1 MKAANAAF
9 AALRIVGSS
18 AIAPKQ
24 RRKGRR
30 IGGRTQ
36 KMGEE
41 TLSLRGAIFGIGLSL
56 VPFILVL
63 VVADGMIE
71 GITSR
76 YLETFSYHLQA
87 SSFGPRDNPLLA
99 ETLGKIPGIR
109 GAFRELRGAALVV
122 HGSTASPAMVRG
134 VDGGWAGDPGV
145 ARYLRIV
152 EGVFSV
158 ESRRVVLGD
167 ELASTLG
174 VKVGD
179 SLSLVTGAGGE
190 TAPKASLFRVSGI
203 VSAGYRDLDRSWV
216 FISVE
221 NAARILPVQSRQ
233 DFIGIKTD
241 EPYGIAEDLRPHIS
255 AALQEVSEGEAKHF
269 LWRVLSWKDLER
281 NLFESFAMTRS
292 LLLVV
297 MGLTVV
303 VAAVNVG
310 SAISMLTI
318 ERSRDIAI
326 MKSCGAT
333 TPFILSVFVLAG
345 GITGLAGSLFGC
357 AVGSLVASQV
367 NGIIVLLEKI
377 LGSIIRLPAL
387 LGGNAPPV
395 QPKLLDPA
403 YYLETI
409 PVNLDPWAILG
420 VASFATALCLL
431 ASALPALRAARIL
444 PLEVFRKT

>member
-18 AIAPKQ
+18 AIAPKRGRKWRRTGDRRQ
-24 RRKGRR
+24 RA
-30 IGGRTQ
+30 
-36 KMGEE
+36 GEG

-71 GITSR
+71 CITSR

-87 SSFGPRDNPLLA
+87 SSYGSHDDPHLTAALR
-99 ETLGKIPGIR
+99 GIPGIR
-109 GAFRELRGAALVV
+109 GAFRELRGSALVV
-122 HGSTASPAMVRG
+122 HGGAASPAMVRG
-134 VDGGWAGDPGV
+134 VDEGWARDPGV
-145 ARYLRIV
+145 ARYLRVV
-152 EGVFSV
+152 EGIFSI
-158 ESRRVVLGD
+158 EARRVVLGD
-167 ELASTLG
+167 ELAATLG

-179 SLSLVTGAGGE
+179 SLSLVTGAGSD
-190 TAPKASLFRVSGI
+190 AAAKASLFRVAGI

-216 FISVE
+216 FVSVE
-221 NAARILPVQSRQ
+221 NAARILPIQSRQ
-233 DFIGIKTD
+233 DFIGIKAD
-241 EPYGIAEDLRPHIS
+241 QPYGNTEGLRPVITAS
-255 AALQEVSEGEAKHF
+255 LREASEGEARLF
-269 LWRVLSWKDLER
+269 LWQVLGWKDLER

-326 MKSCGAT
+326 LKSCGAT

-357 AVGSLVASQV
+357 AVGSLLAWQV
-367 NGIIVLLEKI
+367 NGIISLLERI
-377 LGSIIRLPAL
+377 LGIVMRFPAL
-387 LGGNAPPV
+387 LGGSALPV
-395 QPKLLDPA
+395 QPRLLDPA

-409 PVNLDPWAILG
+409 PVNLDPGGILG
-420 VASFATALCLL
+420 VGAFAIALCLL
-431 ASALPALRAARIL
+431 VSVLPALRAARTP